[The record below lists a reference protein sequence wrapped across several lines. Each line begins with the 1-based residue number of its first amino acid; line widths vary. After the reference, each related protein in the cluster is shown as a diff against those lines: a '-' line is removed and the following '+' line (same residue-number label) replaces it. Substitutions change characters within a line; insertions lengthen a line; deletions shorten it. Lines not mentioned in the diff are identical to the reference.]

1 MIMATFTN
9 QARLSYNNTVVNSN
23 RAVGEILDVLTLGKT
38 AVVDTYS
45 RGDDITFILSL
56 VNSGAAPLTG
66 ITVTDNMG
74 GYPFGT
80 TAPVTLYPMTYRGG
94 SVRLYT
100 NGVLGTPPEAV
111 GSAPVV
117 FSGITLPAGG
127 NVMLIYEAEVNGY
140 APLAAGD
147 SITNTASA
155 SGAGVTAPVTAS
167 ETISVSEAPA
177 LTITKTIEPVP
188 VAENGTLTYTF
199 FIQNSGNAEAGA
211 ADNVILSDT
220 FDPALSNL
228 SVTYNGTPWTTGT
241 DYQYEQTN
249 GGFTSAAGAI
259 TVPPAVYTQDPATG
273 EVQITPGSAV
283 VTVSGT
289 V

>member
-1 MIMATFTN
+1 MIMASFTN

-45 RGDDITFILSL
+45 RGDDITFILNL
-56 VNSGAAPLTG
+56 VNSGAVPLTG

-80 TAPVTLYPMTYRGG
+80 TAPVTLYPMMYRDG

-117 FSGITLPAGG
+117 FSGITIPAGG
-127 NVMLIYEAEVNGY
+127 NVMLIYEAEVNSY

-155 SGAGVTAPVTAS
+155 SGTGVTATVTAS
-167 ETISVSEAPA
+167 ETISVAETPE

-199 FIQNSGNAEAGA
+199 FIQNSGNTEAGA

-228 SVTYNGTPWTTGT
+228 SVTYNGVPWTPGT
-241 DYQYEQTN
+241 DYQYEQTT
-249 GGFTSAAGAI
+249 GVFTSAAGAI

-273 EVQITPGSAV
+273 EIQITPGSAV
-283 VTVSGT
+283 VTISGT

>member
-1 MIMATFTN
+1 MIMASFTN

-45 RGDDITFILSL
+45 RGDDITFILNL
-56 VNSGAAPLTG
+56 VNSGTVPLTG

-80 TAPVTLYPMTYRGG
+80 TAPVTLYPMTYRDG

-117 FSGITLPAGG
+117 FSGITVPAGG

-167 ETISVSEAPA
+167 ETISVAEAPE

-199 FIQNSGNAEAGA
+199 FIQNSGNTEAGA

-228 SVTYNGTPWTTGT
+228 SVTYNGAPWTAGT
-241 DYQYEQTN
+241 DYPYEQTN

-273 EVQITPGSAV
+273 EIQITPGSAV